1 MSETPLPDRGS
12 PGHGLPD
19 VELEQIAIEA
29 CRTAAARIRLSIDH
43 RPIATKSTVTDI
55 VTATDLAAEQAIRD
69 ILGRRA
75 PGSMVLGE
83 EGGHVAA
90 GVGPHGDIEWVVDP
104 LDGTVNFAYSLPVT
118 AVSVA
123 AVIAGRPRAAAVIDV
138 GTGDEFAAHAG
149 GGARCGGVPIAVS
162 TLDSLALALVAT
174 GYSYDPVLR
183 ARHGR
188 TVADLV
194 GQVRDV
200 RCFGSAALHLCWV
213 AAGRLDAYVERD
225 IKPWDH
231 AGGALIATEA
241 GALVELPCPENDNLV
256 LAGNATMYRLVRDI
270 ITNF

>member
-1 MSETPLPDRGS
+1 MRAAVRLPD
-12 PGHGLPD
+12 D
-19 VELEQIAIEA
+19 ELEQIAIEA
-29 CRTAAARIRLSIDH
+29 CRTAAVRIRLSIDH

-69 ILGRRA
+69 VLERRA

-83 EGGHVAA
+83 EGGHAVAGA
-90 GVGPHGDIEWVVDP
+90 GPHGEIEWVVDP

-123 AVIAGRPRAAAVIDV
+123 AVVAGRARAAAVIDV
-138 GTGDEFAAHAG
+138 GNGDEFSAHVG
-149 GGARCGGVPIAVS
+149 GGARCGGTSIAVAAC
-162 TLDSLALALVAT
+162 DSLALALVAT
-174 GYSYDPVLR
+174 GYSYDPELR

-188 TVADLV
+188 TIAELV
-194 GQVRDV
+194 GRVRDV

-213 AAGRLDAYVERD
+213 AAGRLDAYFERD

-256 LAGNATMYRLVRDI
+256 LAGNATISQLVRDVVV
-270 ITNF
+270 FS